1 LKSRQATPIP
11 NPVTQSKL
19 FPLFNEILVSIMKLM
34 GKSGHQEAILMRNNQ
49 IGTFRGIPV
58 RLNWGAL
65 AIATFFGLAVATG
78 VLPALA
84 PDASDTAYVLGGVIA
99 GVGLLGS
106 IFIHEAAHAV
116 MALRYGI
123 PVASITLWLLGG
135 VAQLEK
141 EAPSPGAEA
150 RIAGSGPV
158 TSLAV
163 AVVLLVTGF
172 GMEIVDIAPVLSA
185 TLLWLGGLNALLGLF
200 NLLPGAP
207 LDGGRLL
214 HAWLWKRRGSRAR
227 ATAGA
232 SRAGQ
237 VLGIALAI
245 VGLAQLFLGNIGGVW
260 TAAIGWFLYAAAG
273 QEAANGRL
281 AETLA
286 DRATAD
292 IMAPLPETVADW
304 APVADLLERPE
315 QQERILAIDFGG
327 SPTALVNY
335 SELARAAASHDPADS
350 NPRLRDLRLPELVSI
365 PADSP
370 ASEVLRHQLSRF
382 VVMADGTPVG
392 VITRAEIDR
401 AVFLHRK
408 DNRGLSVDTHPPLVA

>member
-1 LKSRQATPIP
+1 
-11 NPVTQSKL
+11 
-19 FPLFNEILVSIMKLM
+19 
-34 GKSGHQEAILMRNNQ
+34 MRSNQ

-58 RLNWGAL
+58 RMNWGAL
-65 AIATFFGLAVATG
+65 FIATFFGLAVATG
-78 VLPALA
+78 VLPTLA
-84 PDASDTAYVLGGVIA
+84 PDASDSAYFLGGVIA
-99 GVGLLGS
+99 GIGLLGS
-106 IFIHEAAHAV
+106 IFVHEAAHAV
-116 MALRYGI
+116 IALRHGV

-135 VAQLEK
+135 LALLEK
-141 EAPSPGAEA
+141 EAPSPAAEA
-150 RIAGSGPV
+150 RIAGSGPL

-172 GMEIVDIAPVLSA
+172 GMEVVGVAPALSA
-185 TLLWLGGLNALLGLF
+185 TLVWLGGLNAVLGLF

-237 VLGIALAI
+237 ILGIALAI
-245 VGLAQLFLGNIGGVW
+245 GGLAQLLAGSIGGIW
-260 TAAIGWFLYAAAG
+260 TAAIGWFLYSAAG

-281 AETLA
+281 AAALA
-286 DRATAD
+286 DRPIVD
-292 IMAPLPETVADW
+292 IMAPLPETIPDW

-315 QQERILAIDFGG
+315 QPDRILAVDFGG
-327 SPTALVNY
+327 SPTALV
-335 SELARAAASHDPADS
+335 SLAELARAAASHDAAEP

-365 PADSP
+365 SADGPAR
-370 ASEVLRHQLSRF
+370 AVLRQQHSRF
-382 VVMADGTPVG
+382 VVMADDIPIG

-401 AVFLHRK
+401 AVFLHRQQASEVPA
-408 DNRGLSVDTHPPLVA
+408 DSDPPLVV